1 MKIIVDSHIPHI
13 QGIIEPRAEV
23 LYLEPEDI
31 TRDAVSD
38 ADALIIR
45 TRTRCHAALLDGS
58 RVRFIGSATIGT
70 DHIDLDYCA
79 ARGIT
84 VCNAP
89 GCNAPAVAQWV
100 FCAINAWM
108 QARGIT
114 TADGLSLGIVGVG
127 HIGSIVARWAGQLGF
142 TVLLNDPP
150 REMAEKTEGTEKT
163 ADGAHAKAQSREGLF
178 WAAANAE
185 RTERTA
191 DGAHAKAQR
200 REGLFWAAAN
210 AGGTGETEKT
220 ADGAHAKAQRREELF
235 WAAANAERTER
246 TERTENTGG
255 TDGGFLPLEELQRRC
270 DIITFHTPITR
281 DGQWPTWHL
290 CDQAFLD
297 ALDHC
302 RLILDAARGPIVDN
316 EALLRWHGDVALD
329 CWENEPDISR
339 ELLEKAI
346 VATPHIAGYSSQ
358 GKQRGTAM
366 MLAALNE
373 FYGWDIPVPV
383 IEAPATGAVDVTLAG
398 IAASYDILADTAR
411 LKAAPATFESLRNH
425 YAHRPEYQ

>member
-13 QGIIEPRAEV
+13 QGVIEPRAEV

-31 TRDAVSD
+31 TRDAVMD

-79 ARGIT
+79 AHGIT

-114 TADGLSLGIVGVG
+114 AADGLSLGIVGVG
-127 HIGSIVARWAGQLGF
+127 HIGSIVARWARQLGF

-150 REMAEKTEGTEKT
+150 REMAEKTERTEKT
-163 ADGAHAKAQSREGLF
+163 
-178 WAAANAE
+178 
-185 RTERTA
+185 
-191 DGAHAKAQR
+191 
-200 REGLFWAAAN
+200 
-210 AGGTGETEKT
+210 EK
-220 ADGAHAKAQRREELF
+220 
-235 WAAANAERTER
+235 
-246 TERTENTGG
+246 TENTGG

-425 YAHRPEYQ
+425 YTHRPEYQ

>member
-13 QGIIEPRAEV
+13 QGVIEPRAEV
-23 LYLEPEDI
+23 FYLEPEDI
-31 TRDAVSD
+31 TRDAVMD

-79 ARGIT
+79 SRGIT

-127 HIGSIVARWAGQLGF
+127 HIGSIVARWAGELGF

-150 REMAEKTEGTEKT
+150 REMAERTEKT
-163 ADGAHAKAQSREGLF
+163 EK
-178 WAAANAE
+178 
-185 RTERTA
+185 TA

-210 AGGTGETEKT
+210 A
-220 ADGAHAKAQRREELF
+220 
-235 WAAANAERTER
+235 ERTER
-246 TERTENTGG
+246 TEITGITGG
-255 TDGGFLPLEELQRRC
+255 TDGGFLSLEELQRRC

-339 ELLEKAI
+339 ELLEKAF
-346 VATPHIAGYSSQ
+346 VASPHIAGYSSQ

-411 LKAAPATFESLRNH
+411 LKAAPTTFESLRNH

>member
-13 QGIIEPRAEV
+13 QGVIEPRAEV

-31 TRDAVSD
+31 TRDAVMD

-45 TRTRCHAALLDGS
+45 TRTRCDAALLDGS

-114 TADGLSLGIVGVG
+114 TADRLSLGIVGVG
-127 HIGSIVARWAGQLGF
+127 HIGSIVARWARQLGF

-150 REMAEKTEGTEKT
+150 REMAERTEKT
-163 ADGAHAKAQSREGLF
+163 EK
-178 WAAANAE
+178 
-185 RTERTA
+185 TA

-210 AGGTGETEKT
+210 A
-220 ADGAHAKAQRREELF
+220 
-235 WAAANAERTER
+235 ER

-255 TDGGFLPLEELQRRC
+255 TEITEKTENTGGTEITEKTEITGGTDGGFLSLEELQRRC

-383 IEAPATGAVDVTLAG
+383 IEAPATGAVNVTLAG
-398 IAASYDILADTAR
+398 IAASYDILADTSR

-425 YAHRPEYQ
+425 YIHRPEYQ